1 MKKTPHRPQPKNRY
15 SILNAVCKYIPA
27 CLVSKLARKHGCEK
41 QARTFSPWSHLV
53 SLIYG
58 QMTRALSLND
68 ICDGLQNHPGKLAT
82 IRGATAPRRNTLSHA
97 NRTRVPAMAK
107 ELFWKILD
115 HCQSQSP
122 GFGKRSRYS
131 KLPKRFKCPVH
142 AVDLTAIA
150 LIANCMDWAKHRRR
164 KAAAKCHLRLDMQDM
179 LPRFAVVDTAKKSDS
194 KRAWE
199 VCHGIQAGEIV
210 VFDKAYVD
218 FDHLYELASEDITW
232 ITRAKG
238 NMVYRVAKKRQQ
250 PSAHGKVLRDDEI
263 ILKTPKSRTA
273 YPERLRRVVARVI
286 VNDEE
291 KIKVFITNNMKLAAS
306 SICDLYKSG
315 WAIEVF
321 FKELKQCL
329 QLCDFVGYNERAV
342 KWQIWVAFITYIIL
356 RYLAYLSKW
365 QHSFTRLWT
374 LIRGVLWSRLD
385 LLALLQSYGT
395 AGGCFRALGQP
406 EQAYLPGL
414 RPT

>member
-1 MKKTPHRPQPKNRY
+1 
-15 SILNAVCKYIPA
+15 
-27 CLVSKLARKHGCEK
+27 
-41 QARTFSPWSHLV
+41 
-53 SLIYG
+53 
-58 QMTRALSLND
+58 MTRALSLND

-150 LIANCMDWAKHRRR
+150 LVANCMDWAKHRRR

-250 PSAHGKVLRDDEI
+250 PSAHGKVLRDDVI

>member
-1 MKKTPHRPQPKNRY
+1 
-15 SILNAVCKYIPA
+15 
-27 CLVSKLARKHGCEK
+27 
-41 QARTFSPWSHLV
+41 
-53 SLIYG
+53 
-58 QMTRALSLND
+58 MTRALSLND

-131 KLPKRFKCPVH
+131 KLPKRFKYPVH

-150 LIANCMDWAKHRRR
+150 LVANCMDWAKHRRR

-315 WAIEVF
+315 WAIEVL

>member
-1 MKKTPHRPQPKNRY
+1 
-15 SILNAVCKYIPA
+15 
-27 CLVSKLARKHGCEK
+27 LARKHGCEK

-131 KLPKRFKCPVH
+131 KLPKRFKYPVH

-150 LIANCMDWAKHRRR
+150 LVANCMDWAKHRRR

-263 ILKTPKSRTA
+263 ILKTPKCRTA

-291 KIKVFITNNMKLAAS
+291 KIKVFITNSMKLAAS

-315 WAIEVF
+315 WAIEVL